1 MRAPCKKHHITAST
15 LSHHDDFRRTVR
27 NLVTTQKPSQTR
39 NFRRREIQFHN
50 QATIIPRAIALIRRI
65 V

>member
-27 NLVTTQKPSQTR
+27 NQVTTQKPSQIQ
-39 NFRRREIQFHN
+39 NFRRRAFQVNNEANIN
-50 QATIIPRAIALIRRI
+50 PSAIALIRRI